1 MWHNLIK
8 CMFVSLFVWIY
19 LFSFPV
25 FSAEPKPVL
34 IGATV
39 SLEGKY
45 KEPSLMIQDG
55 FRLWEKQV
63 NQRGGLLGRPVKLIL
78 YNEKAKKT

>member
-1 MWHNLIK
+1 MWRNIIK
-8 CMFVSLFVWIY
+8 CMFASICLWIY
-19 LFSFPV
+19 LLSFSV
-25 FSAEPKPVL
+25 LAAEPKPVL

-39 SLEGKY
+39 SLQGKY

-78 YNEKAKKT
+78 Y